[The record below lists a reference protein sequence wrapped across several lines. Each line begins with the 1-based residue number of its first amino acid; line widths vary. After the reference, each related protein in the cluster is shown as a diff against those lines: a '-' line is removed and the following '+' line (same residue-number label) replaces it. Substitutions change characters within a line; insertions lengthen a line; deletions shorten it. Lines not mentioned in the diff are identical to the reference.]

1 VSSGRVPVLDAARA
15 GITRLSRPEL
25 ISDDD
30 AISVSETKKETI
42 LEIISF
48 LPWGGDEGIKM
59 GHKRRKAAIGIK
71 EKSLLPLERARECQC
86 LPRCGGV
93 KESRALLG
101 RAAEQVKG
109 PGCLAGR
116 GG

>member
-15 GITRLSRPEL
+15 GTTRLSRPEL

-59 GHKRRKAAIGIK
+59 GLKRRNPCCHWK
-71 EKSLLPLERARECQC
+71 
-86 LPRCGGV
+86 
-93 KESRALLG
+93 
-101 RAAEQVKG
+101 
-109 PGCLAGR
+109 GR
-116 GG
+116 GSASAYRGVGA